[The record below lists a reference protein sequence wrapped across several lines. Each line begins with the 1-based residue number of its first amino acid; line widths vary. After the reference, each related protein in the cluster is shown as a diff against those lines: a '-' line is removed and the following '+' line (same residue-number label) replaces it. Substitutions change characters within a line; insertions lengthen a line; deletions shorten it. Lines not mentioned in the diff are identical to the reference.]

1 MSLYDK
7 LNLVFKFLFLAVFAY
22 GVITLSCCSK
32 SSSSC
37 ASKCQQAPAQC
48 CKKMPAKS

>member
-22 GVITLSCCSK
+22 GVITLACCSK
-32 SSSSC
+32 SSC
-37 ASKCQQAPAQC
+37 ASKCQVAPAQC
-48 CKKMPAKS
+48 CKNKIK